1 MLKDKAYDAVAYY
14 DQRAQSFAAAT
25 VNADRSQIYQAFC
38 QYVRPG
44 DRLLDLG
51 TGSGRDAKYWQDFGC
66 KVTALDGAP
75 QLCELAAQLLGHEV
89 ICRRFEDL
97 TYDQEFEAIWA
108 FSSLLHMPW
117 QELVPMFKRLHRAL
131 VTGGYF
137 YFSFMYGD
145 FRGIRSERYFTDL
158 NEKALAELLEAVGG
172 FELLQTFITT
182 DERPERRIDKKW
194 LNAIVR
200 KI

>member
-1 MLKDKAYDAVAYY
+1 MLEKPDAVSFY
-14 DQRAQSFAAAT
+14 DKIAKNYAQST
-25 VNADRSQIYQAFC
+25 VNADRSNIYQAFSR
-38 QYVRPG
+38 YVRPG

-51 TGSGRDAKYWQDFGC
+51 TGSGRDAKHWQDFGC
-66 KVTALDGAP
+66 VVTALDGSP
-75 QLCELAAQLLGHEV
+75 NLCALASQLLGKQAV
-89 ICRRFEDL
+89 CCRFEDMD
-97 TYDQEFEAIWA
+97 YAAEFEAVWA
-108 FSSLLHMPW
+108 FSSLLHTPF
-117 QELVPMFKRLHRAL
+117 EDLPAIFGRIHRAL

-145 FRGIRSERYFTDL
+145 FGGVRSERYFTDL
-158 NEKALAELLEAVGG
+158 NEDRLAELLSSFGG
-172 FELLQTFITT
+172 FELLESFIST